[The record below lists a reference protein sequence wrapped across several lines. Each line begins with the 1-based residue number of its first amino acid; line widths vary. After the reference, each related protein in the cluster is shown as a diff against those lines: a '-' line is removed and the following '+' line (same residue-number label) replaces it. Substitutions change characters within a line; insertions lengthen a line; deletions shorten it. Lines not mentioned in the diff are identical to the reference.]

1 MGLSTL
7 KAGVSTAGV
16 EDLADREARILRTR
30 LRELA
35 AEANARGT
43 AVARFAEEVA
53 DLASLGG
60 VGTLR
65 PHEVIS
71 AVEYTAAAGLPG
83 ESPVEMAEAE
93 AAAGAAG
100 AVRMHYGRFE
110 QKIVVRPARP
120 AEGGD
125 VTLTRPA
132 RYLDR
137 WHAAAAWRRRR
148 RRLSGAG
155 RDVGGQDMYLR
166 KTRAN
171 RAAARQA
178 GAGTSVLYPAGCGRR
193 DAAPSVASPAR
204 HLSSPGPLDGSSVR
218 CRRPAAALPPPVLLC
233 TLCSCSGAVLAMLPV
248 LNGPTRCWLWRA
260 CVGALVVSGRLPG
273 GTRRHGTCRRRI
285 LDFRVFDSAPCFPS
299 RPLLSESPSAF
310 RVVRVAL
317 SFPSRP
323 LLSES
328 PYAFPSRPQLSE
340 SSESPSAFRVAERA
354 AGRFR

>member
-193 DAAPSVASPAR
+193 DAAPSVASSPR
-204 HLSSPGPLDGSSVR
+204 HLSSPAPWTGPVCDAAGPGLPCPRPSSSAPCAPAPALSWPCSR
-218 CRRPAAALPPPVLLC
+218 YCPGRPGAGCGARAWARSWFPAGCPEGPGGMAPAAAASWISESLIPPH
-233 TLCSCSGAVLAMLPV
+233 A
-248 LNGPTRCWLWRA
+248 
-260 CVGALVVSGRLPG
+260 
-273 GTRRHGTCRRRI
+273 
-285 LDFRVFDSAPCFPS
+285 FRVALCFPS
-299 RPLLSESPSAF
+299 RP
-310 RVVRVAL
+310 R
-317 SFPSRP
+317 
-323 LLSES
+323 
-328 PYAFPSRPQLSE
+328 LSE
-340 SSESPSAFRVAERA
+340 SSDAPSAFRVAECV